1 MYTDPKN
8 KKFFKASPEKAVSR
22 SRIPS
27 QNREPSQDRSVSQ
40 DSAAPQDRTAS
51 RDRDSSQD
59 RASSQEM
66 RSPARQ
72 IQKRSEE
79 SVSEQNEPQ
88 ERAGSPDRLEGKNP
102 ILEALRA
109 GRTMNKLWVAKLDG
123 GRVDPT
129 VARIVSM
136 AKERGVLIHEVPR
149 ITLDQMSETHNHQ
162 GVIAQVASHDY
173 EELDQIIAR
182 AREKGEAPFLLML
195 DELKDAYNLGS
206 ILRIADA
213 AGVHGV
219 IIPKHRSIGL
229 DSLVAKASAGAIEYV
244 PVSRVTNLSQT
255 ISSLKEE
262 GFWVAGTDAEG
273 TIAYNKAD
281 LKGPLLIVIGSEGE
295 GMAKNIREKC
305 DFLLSIPMS
314 GNVNSLNAAVA
325 AGIVVFEAQ
334 KQRMEM
340 KK

>member
-8 KKFFKASPEKAVSR
+8 KKFFKAAPEKA
-22 SRIPS
+22 
-27 QNREPSQDRSVSQ
+27 
-40 DSAAPQDRTAS
+40 AS
-51 RDRDSSQD
+51 RDRDITKDRPSFRDRPSAQDRPSSQERSYSPEKSSSQD
-59 RASSQEM
+59 R
-66 RSPARQ
+66 SPAP
-72 IQKRSEE
+72 
-79 SVSEQNEPQ
+79 EQTFS
-88 ERAGSPDRLEGKNP
+88 ADRLEGKNP

-129 VARIVSM
+129 VSRILTM
-136 AKERGVLIHEVPR
+136 AKDRGVLVLEVPR

-173 EELDQIIAR
+173 EELDQIILR

-229 DSLVAKASAGAIEYV
+229 DSMVAKASAGAIEYV
-244 PVSRVTNLSQT
+244 PVARVTNLSQT
-255 ISSLKEE
+255 ITALKED
-262 GFWVAGTDAEG
+262 GFWVAGTDSEG

-281 LKGPLLIVIGSEGE
+281 LKGSLVIVIGSEGE

-334 KQRMEM
+334 RQRQVIPE
-340 KK
+340 